1 MQESYG
7 FYKKYCGREL
17 TEEEWE
23 QVVEEIQMFIDKWN
37 NSWCK
42 GMILALL
49 ALMEQEED
57 ERKGEG
63 KMEQAESSGDEE
75 LDSMDN
81 AA

>member
-1 MQESYG
+1 MKQ
-7 FYKKYCGREL
+7 
-17 TEEEWE
+17 
-23 QVVEEIQMFIDKWN
+23 WN

-57 ERKGEG
+57 GRKGEG

-75 LDSMDN
+75 RDSMDN
-81 AA
+81 VA

>member
-1 MQESYG
+1 MVDYNSAMQESYG

-49 ALMEQEED
+49 ALMEQEAGRA
-57 ERKGEG
+57 ERRRKDGAG
-63 KMEQAESSGDEE
+63 RKFRR
-75 LDSMDN
+75 
-81 AA
+81 

>member
-1 MQESYG
+1 MI
-7 FYKKYCGREL
+7 CC
-17 TEEEWE
+17 
-23 QVVEEIQMFIDKWN
+23 
-37 NSWCK
+37 WCK

-75 LDSMDN
+75 LDSIDN

>member
-1 MQESYG
+1 MDSIRSIAAENLL
-7 FYKKYCGREL
+7 K
-17 TEEEWE
+17 EEWE
-23 QVVEEIQMFIDKWN
+23 QSGRRNQMFIDKWN

-63 KMEQAESSGDEE
+63 KMELAESSGDEE

>member
-1 MQESYG
+1 M
-7 FYKKYCGREL
+7 
-17 TEEEWE
+17 
-23 QVVEEIQMFIDKWN
+23 
-37 NSWCK
+37 
-42 GMILALL
+42 ALL

-63 KMEQAESSGDEE
+63 KMEQAESFGDEE